1 VESVCCNRL
10 QHRASGAGLFAP
22 KDYEDRGDDAMKLTE
37 PKVLTFGIAVLL
49 GLLGI
54 LGFLVPTIPAIG
66 GVFSVWLII
75 IGFVLLALA
84 NLLKGL

>member
-1 VESVCCNRL
+1 
-10 QHRASGAGLFAP
+10 
-22 KDYEDRGDDAMKLTE
+22 MKLTE

-75 IGFVLLALA
+75 IGFVLLTLA